1 MQEIAVFFRDGGIFM
16 YFILAVA
23 VIGIA
28 IIVERLLLLVFKCNV
43 DGKALWTKISKLIQG
58 GEIEKAR
65 AVCKGSDAP
74 LLKVM
79 EAGIFALSHS
89 HKKDVQNIMDE
100 AAMEVLPTIDK
111 RIPYLLTLA
120 NVATLFGL
128 LGTIHGLIQAFTAVA
143 SADPSQKA
151 TLLAGGI
158 AIALYNTAFGI
169 MVAVIL
175 LVMYAILQAKANKVI
190 DEIDTVTIKFVNLM
204 NRGKGGTQAD

>member
-23 VIGIA
+23 VTGIA

-43 DGKALWTKISKLIQG
+43 DGKVFWTKISKLIQG

-65 AVCKGSDAP
+65 AVCKGSNAP

-79 EAGIFALSHS
+79 ESGIFALSHS

>member
-1 MQEIAVFFRDGGIFM
+1 M

-111 RIPYLLTLA
+111 RILYLLTL
-120 NVATLFGL
+120 
-128 LGTIHGLIQAFTAVA
+128 
-143 SADPSQKA
+143 
-151 TLLAGGI
+151 
-158 AIALYNTAFGI
+158 
-169 MVAVIL
+169 
-175 LVMYAILQAKANKVI
+175 
-190 DEIDTVTIKFVNLM
+190 EIG
-204 NRGKGGTQAD
+204 RA